1 METIRSMKIDE
12 EKQYRLYTI
21 RHQNKQINKIYSNCN
36 TILVNIDFI
45 KEDLSKKK
53 KVIRRKGLY

>member
-1 METIRSMKIDE
+1 MEIDE